1 MRKGLRVNLRGRTNA
16 PGQATEG
23 SMESFNVFMKG
34 KRPFFVHQPRDANGP
49 DYIHEN
55 NWKRGMGLATKMAEG
70 GL

>member
-1 MRKGLRVNLRGRTNA
+1 
-16 PGQATEG
+16 
-23 SMESFNVFMKG
+23 MESFNVFMKG